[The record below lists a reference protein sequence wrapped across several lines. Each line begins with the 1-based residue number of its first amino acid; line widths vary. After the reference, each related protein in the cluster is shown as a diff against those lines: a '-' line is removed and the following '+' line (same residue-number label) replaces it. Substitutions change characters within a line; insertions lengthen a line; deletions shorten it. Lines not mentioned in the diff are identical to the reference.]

1 MDWAGGEVGSAAGSV
16 ARSGVD
22 ALSAWAASG
31 AAWIIQQALAAAAST
46 SNPAVTAP
54 WFSQA
59 YARMWLV
66 AGMLG
71 ALCATLGLAQAAIRG
86 DGRMLAR
93 VFASL
98 PVGAVVTGGA
108 AALTSILLRATDELS
123 AWLLVGSGGGSRAL
137 RRRAVGG
144 AGGAADARRRCW
156 RSWSGIV
163 GALVALMVWVELLI
177 RGALVYVLLG
187 FLPLVSA
194 VVIWPAAGGAMR
206 KLLRLLLVTI
216 LSKLVIAG
224 VLALGLASLT
234 AAGEG
239 GVGAGVEQVL
249 AGVAMLALAAISPL
263 TAYRL
268 LAVLR
273 GARSAARRHLRGQ
286 GRARWQARLRLSRCL
301 AAPGALLAWRV
312 RRRARTWAR
321 CRSWAAPDER
331 RPRGAARGLRTAGDR
346 GPRGRAAAT
355 ATDRRLASVP
365 VWPCWSRASC
375 RPLLHRWRSFPASR
389 CSCSRSR
396 ASGASS
402 RSIVHSR
409 RPASWCV
416 GCAGASRAA
425 LMNAA
430 TWFANH
436 PRPRVALD
444 GWARRARGAGCASSV
459 TRLNAAASACCSMTR
474 SVRPQ
479 ECWWRARTPRRS

>member
-1 MDWAGGEVGSAAGSV
+1 MTRRSLWVLLMLGLTLALPSVAAANPITDNPITGVAGGAWDWAGDEVGSAAGSV
-16 ARSGVD
+16 ARGGVD

-31 AAWIIQQALAAAAST
+31 AAWIIQQALTAAAST
-46 SNPAVTAP
+46 TNPAVTAP

-71 ALCATLGLAQAAIRG
+71 ALCATLGLAQAAVRG

-123 AWLLVGSGGGSRAL
+123 AWLLVGGGGDLGRFGAELSTAL
-137 RRRAVGG
+137 IALPTEAPLLAFLV
-144 AGGAADARRRCW
+144 
-156 RSWSGIV
+156 GIV

-268 LAVLR
+268 LPFFEEHAQQRGGLSAGK
-273 GARSAARRHLRGQ
+273 GARMAGSVAASPMVGGA
-286 GRARWQARLRLSRCL
+286 GR
-301 AAPGALLAWRV
+301 V
-312 RRRARTWAR
+312 
-321 CRSWAAPDER
+321 
-331 RPRGAARGLRTAGDR
+331 
-346 GPRGRAAAT
+346 
-355 ATDRRLASVP
+355 
-365 VWPCWSRASC
+365 
-375 RPLLHRWRSFPASR
+375 
-389 CSCSRSR
+389 
-396 ASGASS
+396 
-402 RSIVHSR
+402 
-409 RPASWCV
+409 
-416 GCAGASRAA
+416 AGASRAMPGGNVGP
-425 LMNAA
+425 LPVM
-430 TWFANH
+430 
-436 PRPRVALD
+436 
-444 GWARRARGAGCASSV
+444 GSS
-459 TRLNAAASACCSMTR
+459 R
-474 SVRPQ
+474 
-479 ECWWRARTPRRS
+479 

>member
-1 MDWAGGEVGSAAGSV
+1 M
-16 ARSGVD
+16 
-22 ALSAWAASG
+22 
-31 AAWIIQQALAAAAST
+31 
-46 SNPAVTAP
+46 TAP

-59 YARMWLV
+59 YTRMWLV

-108 AALTSILLRATDELS
+108 AALTGLLLRATDELS
-123 AWLLVGSGGGSRAL
+123 AWLLVGSGGGLARFGGELSAAL
-137 RRRAVGG
+137 VALPTQAPLLAFLV
-144 AGGAADARRRCW
+144 
-156 RSWSGIV
+156 GIV

-234 AAGEG
+234 AAGDG
-239 GVGAGVEQVL
+239 GAGAGVEQVL
-249 AGVAMLALAAISPL
+249 AGVAMLGAGRDQPDHRVPAV
-263 TAYRL
+263 
-268 LAVLR
+268 AVLR

-286 GRARWQARLRLSRCL
+286 GRARWQARSRLSRCL
-301 AAPGALLAWRV
+301 AVPGALLAWRV
-312 RRRARTWAR
+312 RRRVRTWAR

-355 ATDRRLASVP
+355 ATDRRRRRCRSGRTGRKP
-365 VWPCWSRASC
+365 RADRCCTSGAPARPRGARVRARAHRGRARARSC
-375 RPLLHRWRSFPASR
+375 PHGGRLP
-389 CSCSRSR
+389 
-396 ASGASS
+396 GASS
-402 RSIVHSR
+402 
-409 RPASWCV
+409 A
-416 GCAGASRAA
+416 RA
-425 LMNAA
+425 L
-430 TWFANH
+430 
-436 PRPRVALD
+436 R
-444 GWARRARGAGCASSV
+444 
-459 TRLNAAASACCSMTR
+459 
-474 SVRPQ
+474 
-479 ECWWRARTPRRS
+479 ERRS